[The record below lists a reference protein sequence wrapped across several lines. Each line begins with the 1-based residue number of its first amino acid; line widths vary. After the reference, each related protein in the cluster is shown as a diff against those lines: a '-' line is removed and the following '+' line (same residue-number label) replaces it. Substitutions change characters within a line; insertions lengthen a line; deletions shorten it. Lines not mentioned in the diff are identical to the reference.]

1 MNDVEGLAEPADA
14 PLDEPPE
21 GHVTIRGA
29 LVGVGLLWLAAVA
42 AIGSFQAAV
51 YGATVEPAYVLVA
64 VAAAAVAVGAARRS
78 LVAFG
83 FR

>member
-1 MNDVEGLAEPADA
+1 MDDVDGLAEPADA
-14 PLDEPPE
+14 PPDEPPE

-29 LVGVGLLWLAAVA
+29 LFGVGLLWLAAVA

-51 YGATVEPAYVLVA
+51 YGAMVAPAYVLVA
-64 VAAAAVAVGAARRS
+64 VLAAAVAVGAARRS

-83 FR
+83 YR